1 MGKLRSNRVKRLPQ
15 IGITSDRYEFLGLN
29 QAEPNLGDP
38 KVGPSSVGV
47 NPIKAGA
54 FYQLA
59 AIGEYPGERYWSTQ
73 VGIGSTLGVI
83 SVYANDLLPSSAFE
97 RIHGLNFVGTGV
109 TLETPPLELF
119 DGIGIATIRFT
130 VTDILNQGPEGQVLY
145 NGPGGLVDDADNL
158 YYVAGN
164 VGIGSTIPQYPLDV
178 ASNVRLQS
186 GLYAGGSIG
195 VAGQYLSAT
204 GTGITWSTFPILRT
218 GLSTIATVGQ
228 TGFTTSYNVGF
239 LDVFVNGVRLTGSE
253 YVANNGST
261 ITLNAPCFGGE
272 AVDILA
278 YGVISTASGIG
289 GIGVGGSGGGP
300 SYWIQNNT
308 GINTSSNVG
317 IGTTIISPTSKL
329 QVDGTTYINGNLG
342 VGTASP
348 TTRLDVVGDVS
359 IAGTTKVRGF
369 VETQGLSTI
378 TSNVLSLN
386 GANGT
391 VFTHTTSSRIGIVSF
406 SGISTSSASCQ
417 TFTVLVTQGATPV
430 NVTSATGI
438 GTQLAT
444 VVTTSGVGISTNI
457 KVGSGSTIV
466 LTNTAGALDVLTFIV
481 SYNGSGI
488 SSSNFTIIGLASTNF
503 R

>member
-15 IGITSDRYEFLGLN
+15 TGITSDRYEFLGLN

-38 KVGPSSVGV
+38 KVGVSSVGV

-59 AIGEYPGERYWSTQ
+59 AIGEYPGERFWSTQ

-97 RIHGLNFVGTGV
+97 KIHGLNFVGTGV

-145 NGPGGLVDDADNL
+145 NGPGGFVDGANNL
-158 YYVAGN
+158 YYVSGN
-164 VGIGSTIPQYPLDV
+164 VGVGSTIPQYSLDILGD
-178 ASNVRLQS
+178 VRLQS

-195 VAGQYLSAT
+195 TAGQYLSAT
-204 GTGITWSTFPILRT
+204 GTGVTWSTFPILRT

-278 YGVISTASGIG
+278 YGVISTASGLG
-289 GIGVGGSGGGP
+289 GIGVGGTGGAD
-300 SYWIQNNT
+300 SYWVKNVA
-308 GINTSSNVG
+308 GIHTLSSVG
-317 IGTTIISPTSKL
+317 IGTTTPTSKL
-329 QVDGTTYINGNLG
+329 TVE
-342 VGTASP
+342 
-348 TTRLDVVGDVS
+348 GDVYIS
-359 IAGTTKVRGF
+359 GIVTALDFDSFSDINLKENIQTIENPLDKIVNITGVTFNWKSSGSSSVGVIAQE
-369 VETQGLSTI
+369 VERVFPELVSGSDI
-378 TSNVLSLN
+378 KSLN
-386 GANGT
+386 
-391 VFTHTTSSRIGIVSF
+391 
-406 SGISTSSASCQ
+406 
-417 TFTVLVTQGATPV
+417 
-430 NVTSATGI
+430 
-438 GTQLAT
+438 
-444 VVTTSGVGISTNI
+444 
-457 KVGSGSTIV
+457 
-466 LTNTAGALDVLTFIV
+466 
-481 SYNGSGI
+481 YNGLVGLLI
-488 SSSNFTIIGLASTNF
+488 ETIKAQQIQIDSLKIDVDELKSK
-503 R
+503 

>member
-15 IGITSDRYEFLGLN
+15 TGITSDRYEFLGLN

-317 IGTTIISPTSKL
+317 IGTTNAIEALTVSGNVSVTGVITASYFYGDGSNLTNLPVGGGSDSYWVKNITGIHTTSN
-329 QVDGTTYINGNLG
+329 VG
-342 VGTASP
+342 VGTTTPNSKLTVEGDAYISGIVTALDFDSFSDINLKENIQTIKNPLDKVVKITGVTFNWKASGSP
-348 TTRLDVVGDVS
+348 SVGVIAQDVEEVFPELVS
-359 IAGTTKVRGF
+359 GTDIK
-369 VETQGLSTI
+369 
-378 TSNVLSLN
+378 SLN
-386 GANGT
+386 
-391 VFTHTTSSRIGIVSF
+391 
-406 SGISTSSASCQ
+406 
-417 TFTVLVTQGATPV
+417 
-430 NVTSATGI
+430 
-438 GTQLAT
+438 
-444 VVTTSGVGISTNI
+444 
-457 KVGSGSTIV
+457 
-466 LTNTAGALDVLTFIV
+466 
-481 SYNGSGI
+481 YNGLVGLLI
-488 SSSNFTIIGLASTNF
+488 ETIKEQQIQIDSLKNDVDELKSK
-503 R
+503 